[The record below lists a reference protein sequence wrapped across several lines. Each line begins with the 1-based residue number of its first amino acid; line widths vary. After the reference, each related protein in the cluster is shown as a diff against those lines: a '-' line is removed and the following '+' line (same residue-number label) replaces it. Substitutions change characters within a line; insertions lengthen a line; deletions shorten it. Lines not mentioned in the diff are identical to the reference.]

1 MGNVVFATHERP
13 SPTCPARPEVYNDPG
28 CVGGGGGATAGD
40 VLLPSIPRLATARSF
55 FGYIPWTSPI
65 AAWPVTSQLKSKS
78 TGRPDFPVQ
87 KPSRRSGRRNLPTS
101 GSLQSAEDAVD
112 LPLRPR
118 PREGEDVTVW
128 FGVLFSA
135 PLFACWRSSS
145 EREQNRPEFLAER
158 SGRCFLLGSSP
169 KSLPKPVPSLPR
181 PPLFF
186 RRLGA
191 TAEGERSMD
200 WDTRLS
206 SILVETDSNMAKI
219 KEHLNTD
226 SISSKADLLVGRIN
240 IESTVLTQ
248 PQTGLPPLHFTCGT
262 HLCCRMANEELSTIS
277 QQLHSQAQII
287 ESLTQAVCRL
297 KQEKEQQQQ
306 SINHLVDEMDRL
318 QHNSPGGFESLLG
331 CSMKGMK
338 SEFRGLQQQVLH
350 QSDGDCTPD
359 LFSRPGV
366 MQDMLESK
374 KILWQEYECIKREI
388 EQLKHKLDC
397 QEDELYNQVSAT
409 HEIKRIQNRY
419 CKMLEELINTHKTQV
434 QDFDKTRNETQN
446 TQQELSVVKS
456 TVTDLKEQVKCLSL
470 EDKYTMQP
478 KEDSTDLE

>member
-1 MGNVVFATHERP
+1 
-13 SPTCPARPEVYNDPG
+13 
-28 CVGGGGGATAGD
+28 
-40 VLLPSIPRLATARSF
+40 
-55 FGYIPWTSPI
+55 
-65 AAWPVTSQLKSKS
+65 
-78 TGRPDFPVQ
+78 
-87 KPSRRSGRRNLPTS
+87 
-101 GSLQSAEDAVD
+101 
-112 LPLRPR
+112 
-118 PREGEDVTVW
+118 
-128 FGVLFSA
+128 
-135 PLFACWRSSS
+135 
-145 EREQNRPEFLAER
+145 
-158 SGRCFLLGSSP
+158 
-169 KSLPKPVPSLPR
+169 
-181 PPLFF
+181 
-186 RRLGA
+186 
-191 TAEGERSMD
+191 MD

-219 KEHLNTD
+219 KQHLNTD
-226 SISSKADLLVGRIN
+226 SISSKVGRIN
-240 IESTVLTQ
+240 IGSTVLTQ

-262 HLCCRMANEELSTIS
+262 HLCCRMASEELSTIS

-306 SINHLVDEMDRL
+306 SINHLEDEMDRL

-338 SEFRGLQQQVLH
+338 SEFCSVQQQVLH

-359 LFSRPGV
+359 PFSCPGV

-446 TQQELSVVKS
+446 TQQGLSVVKS

-478 KEDSTDLE
+478 KEDSTDLEKNEELLHEDLSFSFSSDDSISEFSLTDVSSDELFSEPEVVQLADNKVSLPSLKLENIPGEAIGGMSEKAEISSELSTSLPELNFSDF

>member
-1 MGNVVFATHERP
+1 
-13 SPTCPARPEVYNDPG
+13 
-28 CVGGGGGATAGD
+28 
-40 VLLPSIPRLATARSF
+40 
-55 FGYIPWTSPI
+55 
-65 AAWPVTSQLKSKS
+65 
-78 TGRPDFPVQ
+78 
-87 KPSRRSGRRNLPTS
+87 
-101 GSLQSAEDAVD
+101 
-112 LPLRPR
+112 
-118 PREGEDVTVW
+118 
-128 FGVLFSA
+128 
-135 PLFACWRSSS
+135 
-145 EREQNRPEFLAER
+145 
-158 SGRCFLLGSSP
+158 
-169 KSLPKPVPSLPR
+169 
-181 PPLFF
+181 
-186 RRLGA
+186 
-191 TAEGERSMD
+191 MD

-219 KEHLNTD
+219 KQHLNTD
-226 SISSKADLLVGRIN
+226 SISSKVGRIN
-240 IESTVLTQ
+240 IGSTVLTQ

-306 SINHLVDEMDRL
+306 SINHLEDEMDRL

-338 SEFRGLQQQVLH
+338 SEFRSVQQQVLH

-359 LFSRPGV
+359 PFSCSGV

-434 QDFDKTRNETQN
+434 QNFDKTRNETQN

-456 TVTDLKEQVKCLSL
+456 TVTDLKEQVKCLNL
-470 EDKYTMQP
+470 EDKYTMHP
-478 KEDSTDLE
+478 KEDSTDLEKNEELLHEDLSFSFSSDDSISEFSLTDVSSDELFSEPEVVQLADNKVSLPSLKLENIPGEAIGGMLEKAEISSELSTSLPELNFSDF